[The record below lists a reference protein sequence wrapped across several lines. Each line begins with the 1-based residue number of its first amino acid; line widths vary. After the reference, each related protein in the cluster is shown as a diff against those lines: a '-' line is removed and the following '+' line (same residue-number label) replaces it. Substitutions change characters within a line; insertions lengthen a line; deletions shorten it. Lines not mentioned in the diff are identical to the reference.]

1 MIQNELYDPLRY
13 LKDIGTSLSDFR
25 EIEKDGKALLSGILN
40 NDTDSVKRIISSYV
54 ESAMKKGIDGA
65 SVAIMESIGPKK

>member
-1 MIQNELYDPLRY
+1 M
-13 LKDIGTSLSDFR
+13 
-25 EIEKDGKALLSGILN
+25 IEKDGKALLSGILN

>member
-1 MIQNELYDPLRY
+1 LCFWN
-13 LKDIGTSLSDFR
+13 LSTIYKLHITKWVLTM
-25 EIEKDGKALLSGILN
+25 IEKDGKALLSGILN